1 MSLKY
6 YYLIM
11 SQKEMIQNQVLEEIL
26 RERANYYFSK
36 QKSLDFWVTLSPL
49 FLDNLNLHQK
59 ILKTNF
65 YKQQKSSISST
76 SSTSDLNFYASL
88 ISLDKDFINWIQ
100 LRLGYFEDIS
110 NQSNEKN
117 RTNYISDGIYGSFQL
132 NELDQVSP
140 LESNDNFINPEII
153 LNKYKKILD
162 ISYSYKD
169 KIKSN

>member
-26 RERANYYFSK
+26 RERANYYFAK

-49 FLDNLNLHQK
+49 FLEDLNLHEK

-76 SSTSDLNFYASL
+76 SDFNFYASL
-88 ISLDKDFINWIQ
+88 ISLDK
-100 LRLGYFEDIS
+100 E
-110 NQSNEKN
+110 
-117 RTNYISDGIYGSFQL
+117 
-132 NELDQVSP
+132 
-140 LESNDNFINPEII
+140 
-153 LNKYKKILD
+153 
-162 ISYSYKD
+162 
-169 KIKSN
+169 

>member
-26 RERANYYFSK
+26 RERANYYFAK

-49 FLDNLNLHQK
+49 FLEDLNLHEK

-76 SSTSDLNFYASL
+76 SDFNFYASL

-100 LRLGYFEDIS
+100 LRFNSKIVQYF
-110 NQSNEKN
+110 
-117 RTNYISDGIYGSFQL
+117 
-132 NELDQVSP
+132 
-140 LESNDNFINPEII
+140 
-153 LNKYKKILD
+153 
-162 ISYSYKD
+162 
-169 KIKSN
+169 

>member
-11 SQKEMIQNQVLEEIL
+11 SQKEMMQNQVLEEIL
-26 RERANYYFSK
+26 RERATYYFAK

-49 FLDNLNLHQK
+49 FLDNLNLHEK

-76 SSTSDLNFYASL
+76 SDFDFYGAL

-117 RTNYISDGIYGSFQL
+117 RTNYISDGIYGSFHL

-153 LNKYKKILD
+153 LNKYKKILN

-169 KIKSN
+169 KTKSN